1 MSMWLGL
8 LVGVVFGVRRR
19 ERKRRQGREAWVN
32 GLKVVRREVIV
43 LRGIDMVMVL
53 ARGEGQGKGTG
64 RRTLIILLQQGI

>member
-32 GLKVVRREVIV
+32 GLKVVRREVMV
-43 LRGIDMVMVL
+43 LRGIDMVMVG
-53 ARGEGQGKGTG
+53 REG
-64 RRTLIILLQQGI
+64 